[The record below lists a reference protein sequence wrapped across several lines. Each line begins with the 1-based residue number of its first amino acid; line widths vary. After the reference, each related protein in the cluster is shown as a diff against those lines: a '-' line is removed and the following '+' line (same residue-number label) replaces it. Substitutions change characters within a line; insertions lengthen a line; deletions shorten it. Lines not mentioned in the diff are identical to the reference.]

1 MSGDRVMEHR
11 FDLVVIGTGTA
22 AGTVAGRCRK
32 AGWSVAVI
40 DELPFGGTCAL
51 RGCDPKKML
60 RSGPEV
66 IDAAH
71 HLAGKGIVLDGLH
84 IDWTALQAHKRSFT
98 DPVPAKREK
107 GFTDQGIATFHGT
120 ARFVDHATVAV
131 GNDRLHGR
139 HVVIAS
145 GAKPRPLGIPGEEL
159 VTLSDQFLELAELPR
174 RVLFIGGGYVS
185 FEFAHIAARAGAA
198 VTVLARGERPLT
210 GFDPDLMDRL
220 LDRSKAAGITVL
232 VQADVE
238 RVEKTESGLRV
249 RASVQ
254 GRAESFESDLVV
266 HGAGRMPA
274 TDTLDLDRAN
284 VQAGRKGVEVNEYL
298 QSVSNPAVYAAG
310 DVAATAGLPLT
321 PVSNLE
327 GRAVADNLLKG
338 NHARP
343 NYTGIPSVAFTI
355 PALARV
361 GLLEAEARDQG
372 LDFTAKLTDMTGWF
386 TVRRV
391 AETHAAA
398 KVLIENGTGRILGAH
413 LLGPESSE
421 LINMF
426 ALAMRSG
433 LTVEH
438 LRNFVS
444 AYPSAASDIGYLI

>member
-1 MSGDRVMEHR
+1 MSGGPTMEHR

-60 RSGPEV
+60 RSGAEV
-66 IDAAH
+66 IDAARL
-71 HLAGKGIVLDGLH
+71 LAGRGIAEDGLH

-98 DPVPAKREK
+98 GPIPAKREA
-107 GFTDQGIATFHGT
+107 GFASQGIATFHGT
-120 ARFVDHATVAV
+120 ARFVDRTTLAV
-131 GNDRLHGR
+131 GEDRLHGR

-145 GAKPRPLGIPGEEL
+145 GAKPRPLGMPGEEL
-159 VTLSDQFLELAELPR
+159 VTSSDQFLELAELPR
-174 RVLFIGGGYVS
+174 RMLFIGGGYVS

-198 VTVLARGERPLT
+198 VTVLARGKRPLT
-210 GFDPDLMDRL
+210 GFDPDLVDRL
-220 LDRSKAAGITVL
+220 MDRSKAAGIAVHTR
-232 VQADVE
+232 ADVE
-238 RVEKTESGLRV
+238 RVERTGTGLRV
-249 RASVQ
+249 WASVQ
-254 GRAESFESDLVV
+254 GRAEAFEADLVT
-266 HGAGRMPA
+266 HGAGRVPA
-274 TDTLDLDRAN
+274 TDTLDLDRAG
-284 VQAGRKGVEVNEYL
+284 VRAGRKGIEVNEYL

-310 DVAATAGLPLT
+310 DVAATAGPPLT
-321 PVSNLE
+321 PVSHLE
-327 GRAVADNLLKG
+327 GRVVADNLLKG
-338 NHARP
+338 NHAQP
-343 NYTGIPSVAFTI
+343 DYTGIPSVAFTI

-361 GLLEAEARDQG
+361 GLLEEEARGQG
-372 LDFTAKLTDMTGWF
+372 LDVTVKFTDMAGWF

-398 KVLIENGTGRILGAH
+398 KVLTENSTGRILGAH
-413 LLGPESSE
+413 LLSPESSE

-444 AYPSAASDIGYLI
+444 AYPSAASDIGYFI